1 MRAVISKIILP
12 VKIVIVRGIRFVAP
26 QVMSR
31 PLLRKAAMSVV
42 SLSPAVSR
50 RLRNIVLADPANSAF
65 GSRSNM
71 LANSQLSP
79 RARLN
84 RALFDRLLAKDKK

>member
-26 QVMSR
+26 QIMSR
-31 PLLRKAAMSVV
+31 PLLRKLAMSAI
-42 SLSPAVSR
+42 SISPAVSR
-50 RLRNIVLADPANSAF
+50 RLRNIILADPANSAF

-84 RALFDRLLAKDKK
+84 RELFDAQMAKDKQ